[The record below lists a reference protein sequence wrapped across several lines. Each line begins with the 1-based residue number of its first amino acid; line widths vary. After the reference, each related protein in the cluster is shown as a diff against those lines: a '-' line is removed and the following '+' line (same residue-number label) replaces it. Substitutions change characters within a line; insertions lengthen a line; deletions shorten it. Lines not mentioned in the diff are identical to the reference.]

1 MIGKNF
7 FKKHLIQF
15 LIKVLNSP
23 PKKYRT
29 IKAKKNPLI
38 MEKNIATTFNDE
50 YSKLGDETLKGRAEF
65 IKKIEIKLLKDFAK
79 LLVINFK
86 KITLIKHP

>member
-1 MIGKNF
+1 MGKF
-7 FKKHLIQF
+7 FQETSDTVLD
-15 LIKVLNSP
+15 KVLNSP
-23 PKKYRT
+23 QKSIVQLKPKKSFNYG
-29 IKAKKNPLI
+29 
-38 MEKNIATTFNDE
+38 KNIATSFNDE
-50 YSKLGDETLKGRAEF
+50 YSKLGDEILKGRAEF